1 MNRPPHLGTIRCFL
15 YRLTFCL
22 LRDVAINR
30 RTMSH
35 VPEM

>member
-1 MNRPPHLGTIRCFL
+1 MNSTLTPDRIRCFL
-15 YRLTFCL
+15 YRLAFCL

-35 VPEM
+35 VPEV

>member
-1 MNRPPHLGTIRCFL
+1 MNSMPHPSTIRCFL
-15 YRLTFCL
+15 YRLVFCL

-35 VPEM
+35 VPEV

>member
-1 MNRPPHLGTIRCFL
+1 MLSTLTLCTIRCYL
-15 YRLTFCL
+15 YRFAFCL

-35 VPEM
+35 VREV